1 MAETVKTIGIF
12 RIHDGMSHISEN
24 GEIKYVHCV
33 LIADQSYAFLKNDV
47 TLFKHRTHDFQSED
61 DIKAAIRR
69 ESPESIRFI
78 RLYELKW
85 DNSELSEETQGK
97 LLNDG
102 LHAVEDML
110 DCDPMKLKAF
120 NDDNRVALANALK
133 KSDAFCVLP
142 NKKWEEFVAKY
153 NTVDKK
159 KELKTEYARD

>member
-1 MAETVKTIGIF
+1 MTETVKTVGIF
-12 RIHDGMSHISEN
+12 RIHDGKSHISEN

-33 LIADQSYAFLKNDV
+33 LIADQSYGFLKNDV

-61 DIKAAIRR
+61 DVKAAIRR

-85 DNSELSEETQGK
+85 DSSELSEETQGK

-102 LHAVEDML
+102 LHAVEDIL
-110 DCDPMKLKAF
+110 DCDPMKLKKF
-120 NDDNRVALANALK
+120 NDDNRTALANALK
-133 KSDAFCVLP
+133 NSGAIGIHLSK
-142 NKKWEEFVAKY
+142 NWEAFVAKY